1 MLFRIKK
8 FSGPLLTP
16 LGRKI
21 KHIPAN
27 VITAL
32 SLVACIAGALS
43 AILGS
48 VPCLILSLFLV
59 EFFDQLDGVV
69 ARFQGTTKFGAFWD
83 STLDRYG
90 DAVLFVGFMLGNYT
104 TPLIA
109 MLGLIGAFLT
119 SYTRARIEEVGKE
132 AGIKSMY
139 GVGLFE
145 RTDRIPLLFL
155 GAIVQLWV
163 PSALEWTMVVM
174 VIVTHFTALQRIWFA
189 HTHLSHEKENI
200 PSEQED

>member
-1 MLFRIKK
+1 MLFHIKK
-8 FSGPLLTP
+8 FSGRLLTP

-27 VITAL
+27 VITTL
-32 SLVACIAGALS
+32 SLLACVAGAIS
-43 AILGS
+43 AMVHS
-48 VPCLILSLFLV
+48 VPWLILSLFLV

-90 DAVLFVGFMLGNYT
+90 DAVLFIGLMLGDYT

-119 SYTRARIEEVGKE
+119 SYTRARIEEVGKDT
-132 AGIKSMY
+132 GIKSMY

-189 HTHLSHEKENI
+189 HTHLSHEKDNI